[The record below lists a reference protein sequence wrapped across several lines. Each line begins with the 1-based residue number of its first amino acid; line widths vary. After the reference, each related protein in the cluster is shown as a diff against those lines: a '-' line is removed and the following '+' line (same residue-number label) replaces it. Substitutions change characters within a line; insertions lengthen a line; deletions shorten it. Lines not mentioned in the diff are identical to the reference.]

1 MTPELQKL
9 REQNPELFDAAYRAG
24 INDAFS
30 EQAIDADEWTHK
42 HEDVYYSYGQLI
54 GAAKSTKDAMEIIYE
69 HNITI
74 RAAKQQASTNA

>member
-24 INDAFS
+24 INAAFA

-42 HEDVYYSYGQLI
+42 YEDIYYSYGDFI
-54 GAAKSTKDAMEIIYE
+54 GTAKSIKAAMEIVYE
-69 HNITI
+69 HNIMI
-74 RAAKQQASTNA
+74 RAAKQQASTKA